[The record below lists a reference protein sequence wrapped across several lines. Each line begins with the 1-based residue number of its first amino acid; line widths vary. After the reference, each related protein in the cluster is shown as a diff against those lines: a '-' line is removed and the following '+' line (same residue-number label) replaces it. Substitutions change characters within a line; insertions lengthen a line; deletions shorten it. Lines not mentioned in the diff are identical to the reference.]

1 MRKLAP
7 EVSEENTAARRDEGS
22 LLLGLLVCWLLNMVY
37 LGVAYLLFVYGE
49 QTLPAVFVLVGG
61 IGLLQ
66 IGYVVPIW
74 YFLRR
79 RGLKRMAKGFLIAA
93 LVTALINGGF
103 WVAIYVSG

>member
-1 MRKLAP
+1 MNRLAP
-7 EVSEENTAARRDEGS
+7 EIAVENEVSRKDEGS

-74 YFLRR
+74 YVLRR

-103 WVAIYVSG
+103 WLAIYVSG